1 MKAVGYLFAKIMK
14 IISGSESRLRGS
26 QEFLDIQEGEGEDD
40 EEENDD
46 FQPLPCFSGARD
58 KDMDKVFLSDYVV
71 KQTVTRNIKFKF
83 LFFISCLL
91 LLGYIGIIFF
101 SILVTSQYLYGSTYT
116 STEHL
121 KTVCTSLRQLSK

>member
-1 MKAVGYLFAKIMK
+1 MN

-58 KDMDKVFLSDYVV
+58 KDMDKVFLFDNVI
-71 KQTVTRNIKFKF
+71 KQTVFSF
-83 LFFISCLL
+83 YLL
-91 LLGYIGIIFF
+91 LLVFLDYYF
-101 SILVTSQYLYGSTYT
+101 LLYPCKALYFY
-116 STEHL
+116 
-121 KTVCTSLRQLSK
+121 RASKNSVHTQA

>member
-1 MKAVGYLFAKIMK
+1 MKAVGYIFAKIMN

-58 KDMDKVFLSDYVV
+58 KDMDKVFLFDYVL
-71 KQTVTRNIKFKF
+71 KQTVFSF
-83 LFFISCLL
+83 CLL
-91 LLGYIGIIFF
+91 LLGFLGCYFHLHLCNI
-101 SILVTSQYLYGSTYT
+101 SILVPLYT

-121 KTVCTSLRQLSK
+121 KTVYTSLRQLTK

>member
-1 MKAVGYLFAKIMK
+1 MTKAVGYLFAKIMN

-58 KDMDKVFLSDYVV
+58 KDMDKVFLFDYLL
-71 KQTVTRNIKFKF
+71 KQTVFSF
-83 LFFISCLL
+83 CLL
-91 LLGYIGIIFF
+91 LLGFLGYYF
-101 SILVTSQYLYGSTYT
+101 LL
-116 STEHL
+116 
-121 KTVCTSLRQLSK
+121 CP